1 MNDSPSASQV
11 NATQNNRL
19 PDLRQRSEL
28 LLNSFDGAIE
38 PVKTSAGYRIGILVV
53 TVVMLLLPL
62 IYIGLICLVG
72 YGVYWHTTHNLGILD
87 NELRGKAKIGPV
99 LLYATPIVTGAFLCL
114 FMLKP
119 LFASRGGAQN
129 TRALNEK
136 DEPLLFAFVR
146 KICDAVRAPHPKS
159 IEVDSNVNASA
170 SFRRGAWSML
180 TGNDLTL
187 TIGTPLVAG
196 LNSRQFAGVLAH
208 EFGHFSQGAG
218 MRLTY
223 VIRTISYWLARAVYE
238 RDKWDET
245 LVSWSNGIDFRIGW
259 IFYVTRLFVWL
270 TRKILWCLMTVGNA
284 VSGYMLRQMEFDADR
299 HETRLAGNRT
309 FEATARQ
316 LAVLNFANQGAQSDL
331 ANFYREGR
339 LGNDLALLVRAN
351 ADRFDGSAIKK
362 INAVIDE
369 QTTGVFDTHPCDT
382 ERIASSNSEPTEGIF
397 RLELPAEAVFTDFA
411 GLSQAVTLDF
421 YSEIFGESFDASK
434 LHDITDLLARQKEE
448 TAAFESAHRYFQGA
462 SSPTRPQSFKIGKP
476 EEAEKIRKMILVG
489 RKRLAPMLE
498 GYGSQL
504 KQLDSVDDL
513 DFEISHATNFLEAG
527 YKVGKDSF
535 SRPLCKSA
543 EIDGARG
550 EVGQTQMKLHTAMEP
565 VEKLNRQRFAIA
577 MSLLGSS
584 EVKSKLDN
592 FAELRNTT
600 RQLLPLHNKIST
612 LKPQLDTL
620 GKEAAFVSIL
630 LSQFQESDP
639 DEKAI
644 NHLKFLLE
652 NLRNRSFGIRKEFES
667 VDYPFDHATSDISV
681 GAFLFDTNPDSEDIG
696 GILDAASNVASELP
710 RLQFRI
716 LGQLCLVA
724 EQLEAAIGVEVLP
737 EPPETS

>member
-1 MNDSPSASQV
+1 MVQLMNDSPSASQL

-119 LFASRGGAQN
+119 LFASRGGGQN

-238 RDKWDET
+238 RDKWDER

-284 VSGYMLRQMEFDADR
+284 VSGYC
-299 HETRLAGNRT
+299 
-309 FEATARQ
+309 
-316 LAVLNFANQGAQSDL
+316 
-331 ANFYREGR
+331 
-339 LGNDLALLVRAN
+339 LLY
-351 ADRFDGSAIKK
+351 
-362 INAVIDE
+362 
-369 QTTGVFDTHPCDT
+369 T
-382 ERIASSNSEPTEGIF
+382 
-397 RLELPAEAVFTDFA
+397 
-411 GLSQAVTLDF
+411 
-421 YSEIFGESFDASK
+421 
-434 LHDITDLLARQKEE
+434 
-448 TAAFESAHRYFQGA
+448 
-462 SSPTRPQSFKIGKP
+462 SPS
-476 EEAEKIRKMILVG
+476 
-489 RKRLAPMLE
+489 
-498 GYGSQL
+498 
-504 KQLDSVDDL
+504 
-513 DFEISHATNFLEAG
+513 
-527 YKVGKDSF
+527 
-535 SRPLCKSA
+535 
-543 EIDGARG
+543 
-550 EVGQTQMKLHTAMEP
+550 
-565 VEKLNRQRFAIA
+565 
-577 MSLLGSS
+577 
-584 EVKSKLDN
+584 
-592 FAELRNTT
+592 
-600 RQLLPLHNKIST
+600 
-612 LKPQLDTL
+612 
-620 GKEAAFVSIL
+620 
-630 LSQFQESDP
+630 
-639 DEKAI
+639 
-644 NHLKFLLE
+644 
-652 NLRNRSFGIRKEFES
+652 
-667 VDYPFDHATSDISV
+667 
-681 GAFLFDTNPDSEDIG
+681 
-696 GILDAASNVASELP
+696 P
-710 RLQFRI
+710 RD
-716 LGQLCLVA
+716 
-724 EQLEAAIGVEVLP
+724 
-737 EPPETS
+737 